1 MICTTVLT
9 KFLWLGNVGGM
20 SGMPSLSSILGTSRP
35 SSGQSASSNS
45 ESQSFTETTQP
56 SRSTTASTT
65 QSSSTPA
72 STTPTPAPASAPASS
87 SSIQLSDLQN
97 ILSGL
102 SGKYF
107 YSFCCTIMC
116 KMYEY
121 FISKFCCLI

>member
-1 MICTTVLT
+1 
-9 KFLWLGNVGGM
+9 
-20 SGMPSLSSILGTSRP
+20 MPSLSSILGTSRP

-45 ESQSFTETTQP
+45 ESQSFAETTTTTQP

-72 STTPTPAPASAPASS
+72 STTPTPAAAAAAAAAS

-102 SGKYF
+102 SGKLF
-107 YSFCCTIMC
+107 SFFSLVFTQLLAYKIYIIYTVGML
-116 KMYEY
+116 K
-121 FISKFCCLI
+121 IHV

>member
-1 MICTTVLT
+1 
-9 KFLWLGNVGGM
+9 
-20 SGMPSLSSILGTSRP
+20 MPSLSSILGTSRP

-45 ESQSFTETTQP
+45 ESQSFAETTTTTQP

-72 STTPTPAPASAPASS
+72 STTPTPAATAAAAAT

-102 SGKYF
+102 SGK
-107 YSFCCTIMC
+107 SFSFFLLAFTQFLVY
-116 KMYEY
+116 KMYVCMQYREMLK
-121 FISKFCCLI
+121 IHT